1 MIKNINDI
9 IATAK
14 SDIDLN
20 ISFYEFNYV
29 LENVNYIQESVGE
42 SLKNLWE
49 KVKKW
54 FSDLMRSI
62 KNFFSSS
69 KSYNK
74 NVDISSMSK
83 SIKSDPK
90 IRDQEIK
97 VIKCKPIK
105 ESINSIKYVF
115 IDLKNISKEKDIKK
129 DEIFS
134 KIKNLKEP
142 NKEGLMKLIKSFVI
156 EDEETVVKLGDINLD
171 LYKEYVSG
179 EKDILDTINK
189 ERATLE
195 SMIRDKLVAEDDTI
209 SSEQRSA
216 FEAIISLSISITQV
230 YTGHVMRVV
239 KNGNQLI
246 GHISKL
252 TKSSEGKNNQINNGI
267 IKILKEKDRS
277 DIEGLRS
284 TLTTIIQNDPAFER
298 NSFNDAITYLN
309 MDDLIF
315 EKHDDSI
322 PLISSK
328 KSSGFTDDDYVDAV
342 YNLKK
347 NFSKNV
353 LKMLRK

>member
-179 EKDILDTINK
+179 G
-189 ERATLE
+189 ERYF
-195 SMIRDKLVAEDDTI
+195 R
-209 SSEQRSA
+209 
-216 FEAIISLSISITQV
+216 
-230 YTGHVMRVV
+230 Y
-239 KNGNQLI
+239 NQ
-246 GHISKL
+246 
-252 TKSSEGKNNQINNGI
+252 
-267 IKILKEKDRS
+267 
-277 DIEGLRS
+277 
-284 TLTTIIQNDPAFER
+284 
-298 NSFNDAITYLN
+298 
-309 MDDLIF
+309 
-315 EKHDDSI
+315 
-322 PLISSK
+322 
-328 KSSGFTDDDYVDAV
+328 
-342 YNLKK
+342 
-347 NFSKNV
+347 
-353 LKMLRK
+353 